1 MQFIDQEK
9 FMPEFIERTLT
20 NLRWIENSEPA
31 TYEVT
36 QLLNSFTGLLVLPH
50 QKVQDSIED
59 SDISSDLLHKIQSS
73 VRICLDCS
81 KRVTDKSLKNIVRHL
96 RNGICHWHVQFCGS
110 TEIEAIQITDQITD
124 QYTER
129 PIITVFEAQFDIDL
143 LRKFVVEFGTNTK
156 NKHSENHK

>member
-1 MQFIDQEK
+1 MQFTDLEK
-9 FMPEFIERTLT
+9 FMSEFIERTLA
-20 NLRWIENSEPA
+20 NLRWIENNVPA

-59 SDISSDLLHKIQSS
+59 SDISSDLLHRIQSN

-110 TEIEAIQITDQITD
+110 TEIEAIRITDRCKG
-124 QYTER
+124 EA
-129 PIITVFEAQFDIDL
+129 FEAQFDIDL
-143 LRKFVVEFGTNTK
+143 LREFVVEFGTNTK